1 MSLFILFFLGDG
13 QILELIYKIFIDCVK
28 IRKLR
33 NNYPSTKQADL
44 SRRGLLRS
52 FPTLTQAQKARKVAK
67 RKKKKGV

>member
-33 NNYPSTKQADL
+33 NNYLSTKQADL
-44 SRRGLLRS
+44 S
-52 FPTLTQAQKARKVAK
+52 
-67 RKKKKGV
+67 